1 MEEQKEMRLE
11 ERKAA
16 VRRCFAQV
24 LMRPEEEIGD
34 RADFLEDLGGD
45 SLDILDAV
53 VELERVT
60 GLTIPEEEYTQC
72 RCVQDVAELLCRLEA
87 GEKAAPAG
95 AEREPAPRRW
105 ITRFEDT
112 PEYAELQAR
121 LATMEEGRNPYFV
134 A

>member
-1 MEEQKEMRLE
+1 
-11 ERKAA
+11 
-16 VRRCFAQV
+16 
-24 LMRPEEEIGD
+24 MRPEEEIGD

-95 AEREPAPRRW
+95 AEREPAPRR
-105 ITRFEDT
+105 IPPDALLSLRE
-112 PEYAELQAR
+112 PSSR
-121 LATMEEGRNPYFV
+121 LCPVRKR
-134 A
+134 